1 MGNIIYKY
9 SEAIKGEEM
18 KEAKTTQYKAI
29 KLFSVK
35 DIIIHESYTCDD
47 AVNKAI
53 RKFGYSDFHQWNK
66 ETEDWIKRNIPEG
79 IVWLSENGFIEE
91 REAFKYNE
99 TMVYIMKVASSLYK
113 LHLSDSDLYSFCS
126 LTNSEC
132 HSHGFSGVDEA
143 FRRARMHGKVY
154 ECETTEQYFKG
165 NFKEV

>member
-79 IVWLSENGFIEE
+79 IPWLLKNGFIEE

-99 TMVYIMKVASSLYK
+99 NMVYIMKADSSLYK
-113 LHLSDSDLYSFCS
+113 LHRSDSDLYSFCS
-126 LTNSEC
+126 LMNSDC
-132 HSHGFSGVDEA
+132 HSHGFNDIDKSLIM
-143 FRRARMHGKVY
+143 ARHYGKVY
-154 ECETTEQYFKG
+154 ECDSVEAYFNG